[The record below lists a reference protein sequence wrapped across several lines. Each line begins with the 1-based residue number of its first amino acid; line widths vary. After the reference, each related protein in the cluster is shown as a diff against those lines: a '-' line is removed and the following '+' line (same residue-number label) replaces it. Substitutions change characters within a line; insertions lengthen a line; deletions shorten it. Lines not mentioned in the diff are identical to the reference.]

1 MKNLKITTQ
10 NPWLEDKHP
19 TEITSIAVE
28 VLNGISKKEP
38 EYSKGRKLRTD
49 FVITGTEDVCIS
61 QIYEDRF
68 DENGNLVGTNMRIE
82 WYDDRGNPALFKNVY
97 TPLSIQEVSETITS
111 RRKRQINYLQEA
123 GKRMGVKQYIDM
135 LFGYYSAQVISGKT
149 VNLINSYIENGNKD
163 FQNVLNNETNT
174 QILQILGAKLPDN
187 KTVKESILYQ
197 IT

>member
-68 DENGNLVGTNMRIE
+68 DENGDLVGTNMRIE

-97 TPLSIQEVSETITS
+97 TPLSIQEASETITS

-163 FQNVLNNETNT
+163 FQNALNNETNT

>member
-163 FQNVLNNETNT
+163 FQNALNNETNT

>member
-1 MKNLKITTQ
+1 MALKITTQ
-10 NPWLEDKHP
+10 NPWIESKEP
-19 TEITSIAVE
+19 NEIMAIAVE

-97 TPLSIQEVSETITS
+97 TPLSIQEASETITS

-163 FQNVLNNETNT
+163 FQNALNNETNT

>member
-1 MKNLKITTQ
+1 MNLKITTQ
-10 NPWLEDKHP
+10 NPWLENKLP
-19 TEITSIAVE
+19 NEIMAIAVE

-68 DENGNLVGTNMRIE
+68 DENNNLVGTNMRIE
-82 WYDDRGNPALFKNVY
+82 WYDEKGNPALFKNVY
-97 TPLSIQEVSETITS
+97 TPLPIQEASEVITS

-123 GKRMGVKQYIDM
+123 GVRMEVKQYIDM
-135 LFGYYSAQVISGKT
+135 LFGYYSTQVVNGKT

-163 FQNVLNNETNT
+163 FQNAINNESNT
-174 QILQILGAKLPDN
+174 QILQILGAKLPDGN
-187 KTVKESILYQ
+187 TVKQSILYQ

>member
-1 MKNLKITTQ
+1 MKNLKITTY

-38 EYSKGRKLRTD
+38 EFSKGKKLKTD

-82 WYDDRGNPALFKNVY
+82 WYDDKNNAVLFKNVY
-97 TPLSIQEVSETITS
+97 TPLSIQEASETITS

-135 LFGYYSAQVISGKT
+135 LFVYYSAQVIGGKT
-149 VNLINSYIENGNKD
+149 VNLINSYIENGSKN
-163 FQNVLNNETNT
+163 FQNAINNESNI